1 MGVFRLK
8 AWEATARRR
17 RSARDVS
24 MEPTVLRHTWR
35 GGGLHTRGGGYTCVR
50 LACAYGVDSSMNES
64 TPLRMEETDQAGTH
78 VSGWKSLIERQRRVF
93 VLKRPLREAG
103 RPTARQ
109 PAARVRSRRE
119 RGAPYLGVSI
129 MMAGGLYGYSDGK
142 SSFPWYW
149 PLVYGVSAGPMI
161 TKCHSRM
168 LFGLQATKGTAR
180 EGWHR
185 GSAKKESRHGT
196 SRVGARTEVRRRRRA
211 AGPWIAAG
219 TPFAASTGRPLTPSG
234 RERHAR
240 TRGERSVVV

>member
-1 MGVFRLK
+1 MV
-8 AWEATARRR
+8 
-17 RSARDVS
+17 V
-24 MEPTVLRHTWR
+24 V
-35 GGGLHTRGGGYTCVR
+35 TRVCV
-50 LACAYGVDSSMNES
+50 ACAYGVDSSMNES

-78 VSGWKSLIERQRRVF
+78 VSGWKSLIDRQRRVF

-185 GSAKKESRHGT
+185 GGAKKESRHGT
-196 SRVGARTEVRRRRRA
+196 SSVGALTEVRRRHRA
-211 AGPWIAAG
+211 AGPWTAAG
-219 TPFAASTGRPLTPSG
+219 TPFAASTGRPWTPSG
-234 RERHAR
+234 RERHTHER
-240 TRGERSVVV
+240 REERGRVSRVSVTEADCLRALPGRLPKKAAYVCTLHCR